1 MSPTDRRKIMKI
13 FALHASRGY
22 GAALAK
28 ALGVPLGSHEERDFE
43 DGEFKVRALESV
55 TDERLFVVQSL
66 YSDASHTTND
76 KFARLLFFIG
86 SLKDAG
92 AADVTAVVPY
102 MAYMRKDR
110 RTKSRDPIT
119 TRYVAAIFESVGLD
133 AIVTL
138 DVHNIAAFENA
149 FRCRKEHI
157 EAAPLLIRHFDESI
171 EPGRPIVVL
180 SPDAGGVKRAR
191 AFADSLAA
199 TTGRSS
205 ELAFMEKQR
214 SEGRV
219 SGSAFAGDVRGAA
232 VIIVDDLVS
241 TGTTIARAARACN
254 ERGAAEVHAAVTHGI
269 FAPGAATTLATPEL
283 RSIVTTDTIGNVR
296 DRCPGLAGKLVVLET
311 AAFVGGALAPIPKS
325 RG

>member
-1 MSPTDRRKIMKI
+1 MMKV
-13 FALHASRGY
+13 FALHASRAY
-22 GAALAK
+22 GAAVAA
-28 ALGVPLGSHEERDFE
+28 ALDVPLAAHEERDFE
-43 DGEFKVRALESV
+43 DSEFKVRSLESV
-55 TDERLFVVQSL
+55 TGERVLVVQSL
-66 YSDASHTTND
+66 YGDASMSTND

-92 AADVTAVVPY
+92 AAEVIGVVPY

-119 TRYVAAIFESVGLD
+119 TRYVAAIFEAVGLD

-149 FRCRKEHI
+149 FRCRKEHV
-157 EAAPLLIRHFDESI
+157 EAAPLLIGHFDKSI
-171 EPGRPIVVL
+171 KPGKPIVVL

-191 AFADSLAA
+191 AFADLLAA
-199 TTGRSS
+199 TTSRPS

-241 TGTTIARAARACN
+241 TGTTIARAARACI
-254 ERGAAEVHAAVTHGI
+254 ERGAMEVHAAITHGI
-269 FAPGAATTLATPEL
+269 FAPGAAKALSTADLA
-283 RSIVTTDTIGNVR
+283 SIVTTDTIGNVR
-296 DRCPGLAGKLVVLET
+296 ERCPALAGKLVVIET
-311 AAFVGGALAPIPKS
+311 AAFVGAALAATFRN

>member
-1 MSPTDRRKIMKI
+1 MKV
-13 FALHASRGY
+13 FALHASRAY
-22 GAALAK
+22 GAAVAT
-28 ALGVPLGSHEERDFE
+28 ALGVPLAAHEEREFE

-55 TDERLFVVQSL
+55 VGERVFVVQSL
-66 YSDASHTTND
+66 YGDAALSTND
-76 KFARLLFFIG
+76 KFTRLLFFIG

-102 MAYMRKDR
+102 LAYMRKDR
-110 RTKSRDPIT
+110 RTKPRDPIT
-119 TRYVAAIFESVGLD
+119 TRYVAAIFEAVGLD

-138 DVHNIAAFENA
+138 DVHNVAAFENA

-157 EAAPLLIRHFDESI
+157 EAAPLFIGHFDKHVQAGKS
-171 EPGRPIVVL
+171 IVVL

-191 AFADSLAA
+191 AFADLLSAM
-199 TTGRSS
+199 TRRPS

-219 SGSAFAGDVRGAA
+219 SGSAFAGNVEGAA

-241 TGTTIARAARACN
+241 TGTTIARAARASV
-254 ERGAAEVHAAVTHGI
+254 ERGAAEVHVAVTHGI
-269 FAPGAATTLATPEL
+269 FAPEAAEVLSNPDVA
-283 RSIVTTDTIGNVR
+283 SIVTTDTIENVR
-296 DRCPGLAGKLVVLET
+296 ERCLGLAAKVVVLET
-311 AAFVGGALAPIPKS
+311 AALVGAALAATLPN

>member
-1 MSPTDRRKIMKI
+1 MDLNRGKIMKI
-13 FALHASRGY
+13 FALHASRAY
-22 GAALAK
+22 GAAGAA
-28 ALGVPLGSHEERDFE
+28 ALGVPLAAHEERDFE

-55 TDERLFVVQSL
+55 TGERVFVVQSL
-66 YSDASHTTND
+66 HGDASLSTND
-76 KFARLLFFIG
+76 KFARLLFFVG

-92 AADVTAVVPY
+92 AADVTAVAPY

-119 TRYVAAIFESVGLD
+119 TRYVAAIMESVGLD
-133 AIVTL
+133 TIVTL
-138 DVHNIAAFENA
+138 DVHNLAAFENA

-157 EAAPLLIRHFDESI
+157 EAAPLLIDHFDRTI
-171 EPGRPIVVL
+171 APGRPFVVL

-191 AFADSLAA
+191 AFADLAAA

-219 SGSAFAGDVRGAA
+219 TGSAFAGDVRGAA

-241 TGTTIARAARACN
+241 SGTTIARAARACS

-269 FAPGAATTLATPEL
+269 FAPGADKMLGAAELA
-283 RSIVTTDTIGNVR
+283 SIVTTDTVGNVR

-311 AAFVGGALAPIPKS
+311 AAFVGAALAATLRN

>member
-1 MSPTDRRKIMKI
+1 VAT
-13 FALHASRGY
+13 
-22 GAALAK
+22 
-28 ALGVPLGSHEERDFE
+28 ALGAPLAAHEEREFE
-43 DGEFKVRALESV
+43 GGEFKVRALESV
-55 TDERLFVVQSL
+55 TGERVFVVQSL
-66 YSDASHTTND
+66 YGDASLTTND

-92 AADVTAVVPY
+92 AADVTGVVPY
-102 MAYMRKDR
+102 LAYMRKDR

-119 TRYVAAIFESVGLD
+119 TRYVAAIFEAVGLD

-138 DVHNIAAFENA
+138 DVHNVAAFENA

-157 EAAPLLIRHFDESI
+157 EAAPLFISHFDKSI
-171 EPGRPIVVL
+171 RPGRAIVVL

-191 AFADSLAA
+191 AFADLLAA
-199 TTGRSS
+199 TTGRPS

-219 SGSAFAGDVRGAA
+219 SGSAFAGEVKDAA

-241 TGTTIARAARACN
+241 TGTTIARAARASM
-254 ERGAAEVHAAVTHGI
+254 ERGAAEVHAVVTHGV
-269 FAPGAATTLATPEL
+269 FAPGAAQTLSTPDL
-283 RSIVTTDTIGNVR
+283 VSLVTTDTIGNVR
-296 DRCPGLAGKLVVLET
+296 ERCPGLAGKLVVLET
-311 AAFVGGALAPIPKS
+311 APLVGAALAATLLN

>member
-1 MSPTDRRKIMKI
+1 MKI
-13 FALHASRGY
+13 FALHASRDY
-22 GAALAK
+22 GAAVAAVLGAPLA
-28 ALGVPLGSHEERDFE
+28 AHEERDFE

-55 TDERLFVVQSL
+55 AGERVFVVQSL
-66 YSDASHTTND
+66 YGDASLSTND
-76 KFARLLFFIG
+76 KFARLLFCIG

-102 MAYMRKDR
+102 LAYMRKDR

-119 TRYVAAIFESVGLD
+119 TRYVAAIFEAVGVD
-133 AIVTL
+133 AIVAL
-138 DVHNIAAFENA
+138 DVHNVAAFENA

-157 EAAPLLIRHFDESI
+157 EAAPLLIGHFHKNIQS
-171 EPGRPIVVL
+171 GRPVVVL

-191 AFADSLAA
+191 AFADLLSA
-199 TTGRSS
+199 TTGRTS

-219 SGSAFAGDVRGAA
+219 SGSAFAGDVKGAA

-241 TGTTIARAARACN
+241 SGTTIARAARACI
-254 ERGAAEVHAAVTHGI
+254 ERGAAEVHAAVTHGV
-269 FAPGAATTLATPEL
+269 FAPGADQVLSTPDLA
-283 RSIVTTDTIGNVR
+283 SIVTTDTIGNVR
-296 DRCPGLAGKLVVLET
+296 ERCPGLAGKLVVLET
-311 AAFVGGALAPIPKS
+311 AAFVGAALAATFRN

>member
-1 MSPTDRRKIMKI
+1 MKI
-13 FALHASRGY
+13 FCLHASQAY
-22 GAALAK
+22 GAAVAM
-28 ALGVPLGSHEERDFE
+28 ALGKPLAAHEERDFE
-43 DGEFKVRALESV
+43 DSEFKVRALESV
-55 TDERLFVVQSL
+55 SGEHVLVVQSL
-66 YSDASHTTND
+66 YGDASMSTND
-76 KFARLLFFIG
+76 KFVRLLFFIG

-92 AADVTAVVPY
+92 AANVTALVPY

-119 TRYVAAIFESVGLD
+119 TRYVAAIFEAVGLD

-157 EAAPLLIRHFDESI
+157 EAAPVLIAHFDKNI
-171 EPGRPIVVL
+171 RRGRPIVVL

-191 AFADSLAA
+191 AFADLLAA

-219 SGSAFAGDVRGAA
+219 SGSAFAGDVKGAA

-241 TGTTIARAARACN
+241 TGTTIVRAARASV
-254 ERGAAEVHAAVTHGI
+254 ERGAAEVHAAVTHGV
-269 FAPGAATTLATPEL
+269 FAPGAARVLSTPDLA
-283 RSIVTTDTIGNVR
+283 SIVTTDTIGNVHE
-296 DRCPGLAGKLVVLET
+296 RCPGLTDKLVVLET
-311 AAFVGGALAPIPKS
+311 AALVAERL
-325 RG
+325 RGL